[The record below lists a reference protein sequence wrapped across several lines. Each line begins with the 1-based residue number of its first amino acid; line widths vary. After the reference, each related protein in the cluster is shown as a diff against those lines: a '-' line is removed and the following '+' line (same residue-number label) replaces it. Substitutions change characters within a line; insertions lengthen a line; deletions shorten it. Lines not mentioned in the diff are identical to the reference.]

1 MHADFFEEYLYNLQ
15 CLVDLPSIDY
25 IVMNHTEPDHSGSLQ
40 KLLELCP
47 NSTVVC
53 TAAAQ
58 KYLKGIT
65 NRDFP
70 CRVVKHG
77 DTLDIGG
84 LSLEFVVAPLLHWPD
99 SMMTYLRED
108 SVLFSCDFL
117 GCHYCEPSML
127 DENVRY
133 KDAYLGE
140 FAYYYQGIFGPFKP
154 YVLAGLDQNR
164 RLGSGSCLSQP
175 RPCFGGGDGNAWR
188 ITGNGARCPAG
199 PKRRLFYM
207 LPLTSVPSFWR
218 KPLAGPSMTGRR

>member
-1 MHADFFEEYLYNLQ
+1 MGIVKISDHVYSVGVLNPALRVFDIVMEAKYGTSYNAYLVTGQKNVLVETVHVDFFEEYLYNLQ

-117 GCHYCEPSML
+117 GCYYCEPSML

-133 KDAYLGE
+133 QDAYLGE

-154 YVLAGLDQNR
+154 
-164 RLGSGSCLSQP
+164 
-175 RPCFGGGDGNAWR
+175 
-188 ITGNGARCPAG
+188 
-199 PKRRLFYM
+199 
-207 LPLTSVPSFWR
+207 
-218 KPLAGPSMTGRR
+218 